1 MCICSQFLSYA
12 YLQKWIIYK
21 TKISKE
27 LVDLLFIN
35 ETISY
40 YFVKIKFVA
49 SPTITER
56 YRKGS
61 LMVSEGRL
69 MRARPKLAILKTE
82 FTAPVYRCDEG
93 STLGLPESTQLF
105 TVVTK
110 EANQGCQSLYNCFCS
125 WCSKSV
131 YIRKQYGGSML
142 WPPGVQGVGGV
153 EGGGSNVGPVRPFAG
168 LLQTSQ
174 FLSPTCCQKL

>member
-56 YRKGS
+56 YRKSS

-93 STLGLPESTQLF
+93 STPGLPESTQLF

-110 EANQGCQSLYNCFCS
+110 EAN
-125 WCSKSV
+125 
-131 YIRKQYGGSML
+131 
-142 WPPGVQGVGGV
+142 
-153 EGGGSNVGPVRPFAG
+153 
-168 LLQTSQ
+168 
-174 FLSPTCCQKL
+174 